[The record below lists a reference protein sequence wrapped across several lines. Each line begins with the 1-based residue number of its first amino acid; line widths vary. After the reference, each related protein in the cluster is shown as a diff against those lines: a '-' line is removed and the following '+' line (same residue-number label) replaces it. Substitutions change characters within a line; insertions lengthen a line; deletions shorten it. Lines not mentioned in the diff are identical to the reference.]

1 MLQLK
6 LVVSKEDEDFEDG
19 DEDMLH
25 GTKVLSELV
34 AAWAGSKRIVCADSY
49 FASVQAAEHLLS
61 MGLKF
66 IGVVK
71 TATRKFPM
79 QALGSHQM

>member
-1 MLQLK
+1 
-6 LVVSKEDEDFEDG
+6 
-19 DEDMLH
+19 
-25 GTKVLSELV
+25 
-34 AAWAGSKRIVCADSY
+34 VCADSY

-71 TATRKFPM
+71 TATRKFPI
-79 QALGSHQM
+79 